1 MFCKAYSAVVA
12 GIDAVTVQVE
22 TDVRNG
28 LPAWYLV
35 GTLASEAK
43 EARERVRVAVENAGF
58 RLPPKRITINL
69 SPADLRK
76 EGTSFDLA
84 IAVSLLTAFGH
95 LPTECLEHCLFTGEV
110 SLDGKLNRVPGV
122 LPMACR
128 AAKEG
133 FQTMLVPKGNEDE
146 AEAVAGIR
154 VYGMET
160 LQEVV
165 SFLKEGCLTAPRL
178 KTEAK
183 EPLQHRQTPCGDLSE
198 ILGQE
203 TAKRAMT
210 IAAAGGHHLLFV
222 GPPGSGKTA
231 LASRMVSILPKLEF
245 EEQLEVSKIH
255 SVSGMLEAGQGLVR
269 HRPFFAP
276 HHTTTA
282 TALAGGGRFSKPGII
297 SRSHCG
303 VMFLDELPEFKRE
316 ALETL
321 REPLEDHRIT
331 VARLHGTYCYPA
343 SFQLVAA
350 MNPCPCGNY
359 PDREK
364 CHCTP
369 AQIRGYLGKLS
380 RPILDRIDM
389 MVTVLP
395 VEYHFLRE
403 HRKTEDSETIRLR
416 VEKARRQQSL
426 RFSGTGTRLNSE
438 MTKQEIETFC
448 CLGREEEALLE
459 QLFTR
464 QEFST
469 RGYYRILKLARTIAD
484 LEEKTQI
491 GTTHLMEAAQYR
503 NTDRFFYGQ
512 TGGMS

>member
-1 MFCKAYSAVVA
+1 MFCKAYSAVVS

-22 TDVRNG
+22 ADVRNG

-58 RLPPKRITINL
+58 LLPPKRITINL

-84 IAVSLLTAFGH
+84 IAVSLLAAFGH

-128 AAKEG
+128 AVKEG
-133 FQTMLVPKGNEDE
+133 FRTMLVPKGNEQE
-146 AEAVAGIR
+146 AGVVEGIR
-154 VYGMET
+154 VYGMNT

-165 SFLKEGCLTAPRL
+165 SFLKGGCRTAP
-178 KTEAK
+178 ASPK
-183 EPLQHRQTPCGDLSE
+183 EKEEPSQRGQTFGGDLSE

-203 TAKRAMT
+203 AAKRAMT
-210 IAAAGGHHLLFV
+210 IAAAGGHHLLLV

-231 LASRMVSILPKLEF
+231 LASRMISILPELEF

-255 SVSGMLEAGQGLVR
+255 SVSGMLAEGQGLVR
-269 HRPFFAP
+269 QRPFLAP

-282 TALAGGGRFSKPGII
+282 TALAGGGRFSRPGII
-297 SRSHCG
+297 SQSHRG
-303 VMFLDELPEFKRE
+303 VLFLDELPEFKRE

-321 REPLEDHRIT
+321 REPLEEHRIT
-331 VARLHGTYCYPA
+331 VARLHGSYTYPA
-343 SFQLVAA
+343 SFLLVAA

-359 PDREK
+359 PNRET
-364 CHCTP
+364 CSCTP
-369 AQIRGYLGKLS
+369 AQRKAYLGRLS

-389 MVTVLP
+389 MLTVLP
-395 VEYHFLRE
+395 VDYRYLKE
-403 HRKTEDSETIRLR
+403 HVKTEASQTLRLR
-416 VEKARRQQSL
+416 VEKARRRQSL
-426 RFSGTGTRLNSE
+426 RFFGTATRLNSE

-448 CLGREEEALLE
+448 RLGEEEEALLE
-459 QLFTR
+459 QLFAR

-484 LEEKTQI
+484 LEETEQI
-491 GTTHLMEAAQYR
+491 KAAHLMEAAQYR
-503 NTDRFFYGQ
+503 NTDRLW
-512 TGGMS
+512 MDR